1 VSKDVNIIVET
12 QSLQSSDTAVC
23 RHSFSAPKHL
33 QGRRTVI
40 YCLEHLQHARTDAV
54 ILRPSPTIKRYDW
67 RDIYVHVLVH
77 HQPEQDSRF
86 TTCDMHPLYINDDTA
101 SYLSSPRVPNL
112 AGKNALHLVAIA
124 WRCSLIVPKKSQSN
138 NQTPEMLL
146 NHDPFHMSTRQR
158 YELHLCRSS
167 PSAFAFPKL
176 PRSNRVDGCQV
187 L

>member
-1 VSKDVNIIVET
+1 LEPGACSVSIPLYADNR
-12 QSLQSSDTAVC
+12 LA
-23 RHSFSAPKHL
+23 
-33 QGRRTVI
+33 
-40 YCLEHLQHARTDAV
+40 LQHICRADEPLFIVSNTCSTLV
-54 ILRPSPTIKRYDW
+54 LILQPPDPHQQLDGMIGGIYMYM
-67 RDIYVHVLVH
+67 YVHVLVH

-146 NHDPFHMSTRQR
+146 NHDPFHVSTRQR